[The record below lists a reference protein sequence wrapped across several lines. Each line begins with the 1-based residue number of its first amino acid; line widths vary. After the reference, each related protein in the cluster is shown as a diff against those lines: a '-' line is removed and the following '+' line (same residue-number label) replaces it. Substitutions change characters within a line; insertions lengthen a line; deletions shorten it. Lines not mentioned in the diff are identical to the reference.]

1 MSVRVRKVRDSQRRR
16 RYPHGF
22 AATSK
27 NKKNERCVRSQPT
40 IITLH
45 EIKQRGKN
53 KVERSELLN
62 FKNLQ
67 LQKNAAAGA

>member
-1 MSVRVRKVRDSQRRR
+1 MALQPHQRI
-16 RYPHGF
+16 
-22 AATSK
+22 
-27 NKKNERCVRSQPT
+27 KKKHERCVRSQPT